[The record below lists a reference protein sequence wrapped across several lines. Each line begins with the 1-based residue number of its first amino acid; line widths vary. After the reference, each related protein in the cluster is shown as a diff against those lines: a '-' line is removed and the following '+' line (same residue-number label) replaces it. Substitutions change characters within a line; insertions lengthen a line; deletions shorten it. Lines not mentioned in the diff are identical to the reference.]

1 MGSRIAKNHLEVLE
15 TDELQKSKSESTD
28 LQQQFLQRM
37 DEKFDEL
44 KKSISEK
51 LLALE
56 KKDPTANMTSES
68 VRNSLEN
75 EQQER
80 GNSQPE
86 VPTFVPVSNQI
97 SDENKQVKKR
107 DLNIF
112 KRSNPEGWLRCVERY
127 F

>member
-1 MGSRIAKNHLEVLE
+1 MGSRIAKNHLEALE

-56 KKDPTANMTSES
+56 KKDPTANITSES

-86 VPTFVPVSNQI
+86 VPTFVQFQI
-97 SDENKQVKKR
+97 KFRTKTNK
-107 DLNIF
+107 
-112 KRSNPEGWLRCVERY
+112 
-127 F
+127 